1 MAKTTTNNDNS
12 QKEMFRLLKIF
23 GFTSLGLVLILSFF
37 DGHRANN
44 SGEDPTFT
52 TKDSGLLFFYN
63 VRRIDY
69 EVQRLPE
76 AKIEIYTN
84 SSFDRDSTLNALQLD
99 LILNKNKQTAFLYL
113 KPLGNYSVLET
124 LKLRNGNLPV
134 QDTLILKSEDAD
146 RNVHL
151 AAARTI
157 AEWLQKEGGFLE
169 VYTNEKWLNLYPE
182 KKQKEAFID
191 TLNDFLKITANK

>member
-1 MAKTTTNNDNS
+1 
-12 QKEMFRLLKIF
+12 MFRLLKIF

-52 TKDSGLLFFYN
+52 TKDAGLLFFYN

-69 EVQRLPE
+69 QIKRLPE

-84 SSFDRDSTLNALQLD
+84 TSFDRDSTKNTLQLD

-113 KPLGNYSVLET
+113 KPLGKFTDLKT
-124 LKLRNGNLPV
+124 LRLRNGQLPF
-134 QDTLILKSEDAD
+134 QDSLILRSGAAD
-146 RNVHL
+146 RHLHL
-151 AAARTI
+151 AAAKKI
-157 AEWLQKEGGFLE
+157 AGWLQKKEAILE
-169 VYTNEKWLNLYPE
+169 VYTDEKWLNLYSE